1 MPRNQNSDPSFIG
14 AVRGFHKNGLAKR
27 LLDGVTAG
35 AEKTVDEWAEE
46 LHVSEETIRKVL
58 SYLRKKKYLLY
69 PIGTVAGFKPQQG
82 LIVNILEKK
91 ADILETMERH
101 DAHYLAPQ
109 LESIVRIIEQAV
121 TKFPQLRGS
130 TTALLQKSLDKL
142 TYAGNGNPQLTD
154 SQNQARPVPAETNYR

>member
-1 MPRNQNSDPSFIG
+1 MPRNQNSDPADASFRG
-14 AVRGFHKNGLAKR
+14 AVRGLNKNGLAKR

-46 LHVSEETIRKVL
+46 FGVSQKTIRAVL

-69 PIGTVAGFKPQQG
+69 PIGTIAGFKPKQG

-121 TKFPQLRGS
+121 TKYPQLRGS

-142 TYAGNGNPQLTD
+142 SYAHQTPQLTGRQD
-154 SQNQARPVPAETNYR
+154 